1 MSKGKKQNM
10 ALGGVCGLVG
20 GIGAAAVMDGYW
32 GIVKK
37 IVGARPEQKPKG
49 NSREQKK
56 EPSTQIVA
64 DKISDAVTGHDLPRK
79 EKAPAGVG
87 VHYAT
92 GAAYG
97 AFFGAAAAR
106 IPRLGLPAGLAYGIA
121 IWLFFDEITLRL
133 LNIAPDPKKVPVEE
147 HAQALGA
154 HLVYGSA
161 TAIFTGLLL
170 RLLGSRS

>member
-1 MSKGKKQNM
+1 MSKGKKQNIV
-10 ALGGVCGLVG
+10 LGAVCGLAAG
-20 GIGAAAVMDGYW
+20 AGAAAVMDGYW

-37 IVGARPEQKPKG
+37 IAGARPEQKPKG
-49 NSREQKK
+49 NSDEEKK

-64 DKISDAVTGHDLPRK
+64 DKISDAVTSHDVPKK
-79 EKAPAGVG
+79 EKAYAGIG

-106 IPRLGLPAGLAYGIA
+106 LPRLGLLGGLAYGVA

-161 TAIFTGLLL
+161 TALFARLLL
-170 RLLGSRS
+170 RLLGSKS